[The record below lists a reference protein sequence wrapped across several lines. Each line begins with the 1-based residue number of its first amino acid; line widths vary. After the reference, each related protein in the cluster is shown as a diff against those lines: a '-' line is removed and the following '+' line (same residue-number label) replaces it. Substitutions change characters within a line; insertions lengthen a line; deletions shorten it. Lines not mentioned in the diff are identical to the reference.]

1 MSSTASLFT
10 KSIITDNARLSCAQ
24 LTNQYKSYVKL
35 YVQNKYEGKC
45 SRYGY
50 TRTGSIEILKVSV
63 GNVRMFSL
71 NGDAI
76 FKVQFRAEIC
86 NPLVGQVMSA
96 IVLNVNKF
104 GVLASGG
111 TFDGDTGD
119 MQSILPIVDIVIPK
133 VGTITS
139 VIDMSE
145 IKPGD
150 RVAVEI
156 LGKKFNINDSKISAI
171 GRVKAIEFV
180 SEGVVVGDNAL
191 VSNDEDAS
199 LVVEEIASNIGEEA
213 LDDEVDADDVDV
225 EDEEEDEEDDEDS
238 KTTGKVAKKGSKE
251 DDDEDDDEEG
261 VEVEGEEEEQEEED
275 EDDNNSAAASD
286 LLEGGATLGVGGFA
300 IDSDDAF
307 DEGAAADDVE
317 SEDSQN

>member
-1 MSSTASLFT
+1 
-10 KSIITDNARLSCAQ
+10 
-24 LTNQYKSYVKL
+24 
-35 YVQNKYEGKC
+35 
-45 SRYGY
+45 
-50 TRTGSIEILKVSV
+50 
-63 GNVRMFSL
+63 
-71 NGDAI
+71 
-76 FKVQFRAEIC
+76 
-86 NPLVGQVMSA
+86 
-96 IVLNVNKF
+96 
-104 GVLASGG
+104 
-111 TFDGDTGD
+111 
-119 MQSILPIVDIVIPK
+119 
-133 VGTITS
+133 
-139 VIDMSE
+139 MSE

-261 VEVEGEEEEQEEED
+261 VEVEGEEEEQEEEED